1 MKSIKFKLLI
11 SFSILIIATT
21 LVVGLL
27 AIKTGG
33 DMLKDSAKD
42 TVQLLSNEGSKLVDS
57 RLQALSSNLI
67 TISMQEE
74 IRTMDWEKQ
83 SPVLKDQLINT
94 GFLDIA
100 VVKPDGTATYTDGSE
115 SQLGDRAYI
124 IKAFEGQANISDVI
138 ISRVTN
144 EPVIMV
150 AVPIKKGADVV
161 GVLIGR
167 KDGNALSDIT
177 NDTGYGVRGFAYI
190 INTKGTIIAHPA
202 KDLVLT
208 QFNAIN
214 LFDEGDLSYEVFAKT
229 VQTILDNKT
238 GFIEYEDKAVDKK
251 NVSLL
256 AGYSEIQN
264 TDWIFVIVANKDE
277 VLSAIP
283 TLKLKMMTLT
293 IICLIVSLILVFFM
307 GATITKPMITI
318 SKLSGKIAE
327 LDVTENVPE
336 KYLKMSDESGTLA
349 RSMQAITNNLRKII
363 GEITDSSLQV
373 SSTAQEL
380 TATAEQSAM
389 AAEEVARTVEEIAKG
404 ASEQAGNTE
413 TGSFQAIKLGDLIEK
428 NREQM
433 YNLNKASDKVTDVVN
448 DGLKDIKRLS
458 AITEENNLATR
469 EIYDIILKTNESTNL
484 IGEASNLISTIAG
497 QTNLLALNAS
507 IEAARAGESGR
518 GFAVVASEIKKLAG
532 QSATSTSYIDGIV
545 HELQN
550 NVTKAVE
557 SIERVNA
564 ISKEQSERVVSTNN
578 KYLSISEAMEEA
590 GTAVNQLNLSEE
602 EMTKSK
608 NEILD
613 MLQTLSAI
621 AEENAAGTE
630 EASSAMVEQSSSMEE
645 IANSSE
651 KLAELAGN
659 LQEII
664 LRFKA

>member
-202 KDLVLT
+202 KDLVST

-564 ISKEQSERVVSTNN
+564 ISKEQSDRVVSTNN

>member
-1 MKSIKFKLLI
+1 
-11 SFSILIIATT
+11 
-21 LVVGLL
+21 
-27 AIKTGG
+27 
-33 DMLKDSAKD
+33 
-42 TVQLLSNEGSKLVDS
+42 
-57 RLQALSSNLI
+57 
-67 TISMQEE
+67 
-74 IRTMDWEKQ
+74 
-83 SPVLKDQLINT
+83 
-94 GFLDIA
+94 
-100 VVKPDGTATYTDGSE
+100 
-115 SQLGDRAYI
+115 
-124 IKAFEGQANISDVI
+124 
-138 ISRVTN
+138 
-144 EPVIMV
+144 
-150 AVPIKKGADVV
+150 
-161 GVLIGR
+161 
-167 KDGNALSDIT
+167 
-177 NDTGYGVRGFAYI
+177 
-190 INTKGTIIAHPA
+190 
-202 KDLVLT
+202 
-208 QFNAIN
+208 
-214 LFDEGDLSYEVFAKT
+214 
-229 VQTILDNKT
+229 
-238 GFIEYEDKAVDKK
+238 
-251 NVSLL
+251 
-256 AGYSEIQN
+256 
-264 TDWIFVIVANKDE
+264 
-277 VLSAIP
+277 
-283 TLKLKMMTLT
+283 
-293 IICLIVSLILVFFM
+293 
-307 GATITKPMITI
+307 
-318 SKLSGKIAE
+318 
-327 LDVTENVPE
+327 
-336 KYLKMSDESGTLA
+336 MSDESGTLA

>member
-21 LVVGLL
+21 IVVGLL

-42 TVQLLSNEGSKLVDS
+42 TVQLLSDEGSKLVDS

-67 TISMQEE
+67 TISMQDEIQNMNWEE
-74 IRTMDWEKQ
+74 Q
-83 SPVLKDQLINT
+83 LPVLKDQLVNT

-150 AVPIKKGADVV
+150 AVPIKNGSEVV

-190 INTKGTIIAHPA
+190 INTKGTIIAHPT

-214 LFDEGDLSYEVFAKT
+214 LVAEGDLSYEAFAKT

-256 AGYSEIQN
+256 AGYSEIQG
-264 TDWIFVIVANKDE
+264 TDWIFVIVANKEE

-283 TLKLKMMTLT
+283 ALTLKMMTLT
-293 IICLIVSLILVFFM
+293 IICLIVSLILVYFM
-307 GATITKPMITI
+307 GDNITKPMIMI

-336 KYLKMSDESGTLA
+336 KYLKMADESGTLA
-349 RSMQAITNNLRKII
+349 RSMQEITNNLRKII

-448 DGLKDIKRLS
+448 DGLKDMKRLS
-458 AITEENNLATR
+458 TITEENNLATR
-469 EIYDIILKTNESTNL
+469 EIYDIILKTNESTNQ
-484 IGEASNLISTIAG
+484 IGEASNLISAIAG

-545 HELQN
+545 RELQN

-564 ISKEQSERVVSTNN
+564 ISKEQSDRVVSTNN

-590 GTAVNQLNLSEE
+590 GTAVNHLNLSEE

-630 EASSAMVEQSSSMEE
+630 EASSAMVEQSTSMEE

-659 LQEII
+659 LQDII